1 MTTRTRLSLTIDGA
15 AVEIDPGASVLDAVL
30 AAGLELPHLCKDDDG
45 PALGACRTCLVEIDG
60 VRGLPASCSLPA
72 TGGMVVRTQSDDAQR
87 ARRGVLELTL
97 AMRDAA
103 AAPQPGSDLA
113 RAAVTHAADPRRWT
127 ARLNDHHDDSNPFYL
142 FDAAEC
148 ILCGRCTSA
157 CQDLQ
162 HIGAIGIAGTAGG
175 SRIAPFADEP
185 LGESICTS
193 CGQCVAA
200 CPTGAIR
207 SKQPPAPVRT
217 VSTVCPYC
225 GVGCGIK
232 LSADAAG
239 RITHVDDDPDNRSS
253 IGLLCVKGRF
263 GVSFVDHPDRLTTP
277 LIRRRGRLQEA
288 TWDEALDLVADKFV
302 QHRGY
307 FGAFASAKATNE
319 DNYLIQKFTRAL
331 MGTNNI
337 DHCTRLCHSP
347 SVEAMLNQLG
357 SGATSNS
364 YTDFEAAGCVFV
376 VGSDTSS
383 NHPVIASRIRRAVDD
398 DGVRMIV
405 LNPKRIELCDHT
417 DLWLRPYPGT
427 DVAVLNGMAK
437 LILDEALHDDAFVR
451 ERTEDFDAWREGL
464 APYSPEHVQELSG
477 VPADLL
483 RRAAR
488 LYARPAQHGGP
499 PGRDG
504 SCLLWG
510 MGVTQHTNGTA
521 NATALLNL
529 ALLTGQVGRVGNGV
543 SPLRGQ
549 NNVQG
554 AGDAGCV
561 PDSLPGYQRYTPDNL
576 ARFQRVWGGE
586 LPAAEG
592 LRATD
597 MVESIAQGDVR
608 CMYIVGEN
616 PALTDPNLA
625 HATEMLQSL
634 DFLVVQDIFMHETA
648 DIADVVLPAA
658 SFAEKE
664 GTFTNSERRV
674 QRVRKL
680 VDAPGHARPDWQ
692 IVQDLAQRVSA
703 ALGGDKEDAALT
715 WAESRGFDHPPVAPG
730 RGFDH
735 PSAASVFDEMASLM
749 PIMAGLSHARLDAEG
764 GIQWP
769 CPDPRHPGTER
780 MYQTDFPRGKGK
792 FVPVVQ
798 TAPSEEQP
806 DDRYPLILNTGRVLY
821 HWHGGTL
828 TLRVAGLTESF
839 PELRVAIN
847 PADAAPLEIVDG
859 EAVQLRTRRG
869 RLEGVAFLT
878 EDVALGSLFV
888 PFVRLKD
895 SAANWL
901 TNNVY
906 DATARIPEFKVCA
919 VALER
924 AGDPQEWR
932 HSDGSGR
939 KRRRGKR
946 RQYW

>member
-1 MTTRTRLSLTIDGA
+1 MTTQAGLWLTVDGQPVAVGDGA
-15 AVEIDPGASVLDAVL
+15 TVLDAVL
-30 AAGLELPHLCKDDDG
+30 AAGVELPHLCKDEDG
-45 PALGACRTCLVEIDG
+45 PALGACRTCLVEVEG

-72 TGGMVVRTQSDDAQR
+72 SQGMVVRTATDVAMR

-97 AMRDAA
+97 GMRDAA
-103 AAPQPGSDLA
+103 ADPLPGSDLS
-113 RAAVTHAADPRRWT
+113 RAAVTHAADARRWPPRVNAT
-127 ARLNDHHDDSNPFYL
+127 RDDSNPFYL

-157 CQDLQ
+157 CQDRQ
-162 HIGAIGIAGTAGG
+162 SIGAIGIAGSGG
-175 SRIAPFADEP
+175 AARIAAFDDEP

-207 SKQPPAPVRT
+207 PKREPAPART

-232 LSADAAG
+232 LSADEGG

-253 IGLLCVKGRF
+253 TGLLCVKGRF

-277 LIRRRGRLQEA
+277 LVRRGGRLQPA
-288 TWDEALDLVADKFV
+288 GWDEALDLVADKFV
-302 QHRGY
+302 QHRGR

-319 DNYLIQKFTRAL
+319 DNYLIQKFTRTL
-331 MGTNNI
+331 MATNNI

-347 SVEAMLNQLG
+347 SVEAMLAQLG

-364 YTDFEAAGCVFV
+364 YTDYEDAGCVFV
-376 VGSDTSS
+376 VGADPSS
-383 NHPVIASRIRRAVDD
+383 NHPVIASRIRRAVEEQ
-398 DGVRMIV
+398 GVRLIV
-405 LNPKRIELCDHT
+405 LDPRRVEFCDHT

-427 DVAVLNGMAK
+427 DVAVLNGMARV
-437 LILDEALHDDAFVR
+437 ILDEGLQNDAFIR
-451 ERTEDFDAWREGL
+451 DRTEGFDAWRAEL
-464 APYSPEHVQELSG
+464 QAYTPEHVADLSG
-477 VPADLL
+477 VSADLL

-488 LYARPAQHGGP
+488 LYARPFEHGGP

-510 MGVTQHTNGTA
+510 MGVTQHINGTA

-529 ALLTGQVGRVGNGV
+529 ALLAGQVGRAGTGV

-561 PDSLPGYQRYTPDNL
+561 PNTLPGYQDYTPANL
-576 ARFQRVWGGE
+576 ARFEGAWGSE
-586 LPAAEG
+586 LTSVEG
-592 LRATD
+592 MRATD
-597 MVESIAQGDVR
+597 MVEAIAQGDIR

-625 HATEMLQSL
+625 HATELLRSL
-634 DFLVVQDIFMHETA
+634 DFLVVQDLFMHETA
-648 DIADVVLPAA
+648 EIADVVLPAA

-680 VDAPGHARPDWQ
+680 VDPPGAARADWE
-692 IVQDLAQRVSA
+692 IVQDLAARLAARLWDGSRVQG
-703 ALGGDKEDAALT
+703 LG
-715 WAESRGFDHPPVAPG
+715 
-730 RGFDH
+730 GFDH
-735 PSAASVFDEMASLM
+735 PSAASIFDEFASLT
-749 PIMAGLSHARLDAEG
+749 PTLGGLSHARLDAEG

-769 CPDPRHPGTER
+769 CPSPGHPGTAR
-780 MYQTDFPRGKGK
+780 LYADDFPRGRGR
-792 FVPVVQ
+792 FVPVRQ
-798 TAPSEEQP
+798 TAPADEQP
-806 DDRYPLILNTGRVLY
+806 DDRYPLTLNTGRVLY

-828 TLRVAGLTESF
+828 TRRVEGLEASF
-839 PELRVAIN
+839 PELRVAVN
-847 PADAAPLEIVDG
+847 PADAAAREIADG
-859 EAVQLRTRRG
+859 EAVQVRSRRG

-878 EDVALGSLFV
+878 EDVAPGALFV
-888 PFVRLKD
+888 PFVRLKQ

-901 TNNVY
+901 TNSVY
-906 DATARIPEFKVCA
+906 EEASRIPEFKVCT
-919 VALER
+919 VALEPAIDPR
-924 AGDPQEWR
+924 EWGDA
-932 HSDGSGR
+932 DGRSGAP
-939 KRRRGKR
+939 RRRGKR
-946 RQYW
+946 RQHW

>member
-1 MTTRTRLSLTIDGA
+1 MTTQAAIALTIDGRPI
-15 AVEIDPGASVLDAVL
+15 AVGAGATVLDAVL
-30 AAGLELPHLCKDDDG
+30 AAGVELPHLCKDDDG

-72 TGGMVVRTQSDDAQR
+72 SDGMVVRTASDDARR

-97 AMRDAA
+97 GMRDASA
-103 AAPQPGSDLA
+103 DPLPGSDLG
-113 RAAVTHAADPRRWT
+113 RVAVAHAADPRRWSPRLNT
-127 ARLNDHHDDSNPFYL
+127 ARDDSNPFYL

-162 HIGAIGIAGTAGG
+162 HIGAIGIAGSGATA
-175 SRIAPFADEP
+175 RIAAFNDEP
-185 LGESICTS
+185 LAESICTS

-207 SKQPPAPVRT
+207 SKQAPAPART

-232 LSADAAG
+232 LSADDQG
-239 RITHVDDDPDNRSS
+239 RITHVDDDPANRSS
-253 IGLLCVKGRF
+253 TGLLCVKGRF
-263 GVSFVDHPDRLTTP
+263 GVSFVDHADRLTTP
-277 LIRRRGRLQEA
+277 LVRRAGQLQPA
-288 TWDEALDLVADKFV
+288 SWDEALDLVADKFAE
-302 QHRGY
+302 HRGR

-319 DNYLIQKFTRAL
+319 DNYLIQKFARVL
-331 MGTNNI
+331 LGTNNI
-337 DHCTRLCHSP
+337 DHCTRLCHAP
-347 SVEAMLNQLG
+347 SVEAMLAQLG

-364 YTDFEAAGCVFV
+364 YTDYEDAGCVFV
-376 VGSDTSS
+376 AGADPSS
-383 NHPVIASRIRRAVDD
+383 NHPVIASRIRRAVDQH
-398 DGVRMIV
+398 GVRLIV
-405 LNPKRIELCDHT
+405 LNPKRVELCDHT

-427 DVAVLNGMAK
+427 DVAVLNGMAR
-437 LILDEALHDDAFVR
+437 LILDEGLQDEAFIR
-451 ERTEDFDAWREGL
+451 DRTEDFDAWRAAL
-464 APYSPEHVQELSG
+464 QPYTPEHVEDLSG

-488 LYARPAQHGGP
+488 LYARPAQNGGP

-504 SCLLWG
+504 SCLVWG
-510 MGVTQHTNGTA
+510 MGITQHTNGTA

-529 ALLTGQVGRVGNGV
+529 ALLTGQVGRAGNGV

-561 PDSLPGYQRYTPDNL
+561 PDALPGYQRYTPANL
-576 ARFQRVWGGE
+576 ARFEEVWGGA
-586 LPAAEG
+586 LASAEG

-597 MVESIAQGDVR
+597 MVEAIAQGDIR

-625 HATEMLQSL
+625 HATDLLRKL
-634 DFLVVQDIFMHETA
+634 DFLVVQDIFMHETGE
-648 DIADVVLPAA
+648 IADVILPAA

-680 VDAPGHARPDWQ
+680 VDPPGAARPDWE
-692 IVQDLAQRVSA
+692 IVQDLARRVA
-703 ALGGDKEDAALT
+703 ARLGSDG
-715 WAESRGFDHPPVAPG
+715 PPPG
-730 RGFDH
+730 RRGFDH
-735 PSAASVFDEMASLM
+735 PSAASIFDEMVSLT
-749 PIMAGLSHARLDAEG
+749 PDLAGLSHARLDREG

-769 CPDPRHPGTER
+769 CPTPGHPGTAR
-780 MYQTDFPRGKGK
+780 MYADDFPRGRGK
-792 FVPVVQ
+792 FVPVRQ
-798 TAPSEEQP
+798 TAPADEPP

-821 HWHGGTL
+821 HWHGGVL
-828 TLRVAGLTESF
+828 TRRVPGLQASF
-839 PELRVAIN
+839 PELRVAVN
-847 PADAAPLEIVDG
+847 PADAAALEIADG
-859 EAVQLRTRRG
+859 EAVQVRSRRG

-878 EDVALGSLFV
+878 EDVAPGSLFL
-888 PFVRLKD
+888 PFVRLKE

-901 TNNVY
+901 TNDAY
-906 DATARIPEFKVCA
+906 DEVSRIPEFKVCA

-932 HSDGSGR
+932 HADGPSG
-939 KRRRGKR
+939 KARRRGKR
-946 RQYW
+946 RQYS

>member
-1 MTTRTRLSLTIDGA
+1 MTTQTRLALTVDGC
-15 AVEIDPGASVLDAVL
+15 AVEVDPGASVLDAVL
-30 AAGLELPHLCKDDDG
+30 AAAVELPHLCKDDDG
-45 PALGACRTCLVEIDG
+45 PALGACRTCLVQVDG

-72 TGGMVVRTQSDDAQR
+72 TDGMVVHTTSDDAQR

-97 AMRDAA
+97 GMRDAA
-103 AAPQPGSDLA
+103 TAPLPASDLS
-113 RAAVTHAADPRRWT
+113 RAAVTHAADARRWD
-127 ARLNDHHDDSNPFYL
+127 ARLNVHSDDSNPFYR
-142 FDAAEC
+142 FDAVEC

-162 HIGAIGIAGTAGG
+162 HIGAIGIAGIGA
-175 SRIAPFADEP
+175 SARIAPFADEP

-207 SKQPPAPVRT
+207 PKANPAPVRT

-232 LSADAAG
+232 LSADDQG
-239 RITHVDDDPDNRSS
+239 RITHVDDDPGNPSS
-253 IGLLCVKGRF
+253 TGLLCVKGRY
-263 GVSFVDHPDRLTTP
+263 GVSFVNHADRLTTP
-277 LIRRRGRLQEA
+277 LIRREGRLQPA
-288 TWDEALDLVADKFV
+288 SWDEALDLVADKFA
-302 QHRGY
+302 QHRGH

-319 DNYLIQKFTRAL
+319 DNYLIQKFVRAL

-347 SVEAMLNQLG
+347 SVEAMLAQLG

-364 YTDFEAAGCVFV
+364 YTDYEDAGCVFV

-398 DGVRMIV
+398 HGVRMIV
-405 LNPKRIELCDHT
+405 LNPKRIELCDQT
-417 DLWLRPYPGT
+417 DLWLRQYPGT

-437 LILDEALHDDAFVR
+437 LILDEALHDADFIR
-451 ERTEDFDAWREGL
+451 DRTEDFDAWVAQL
-464 APYSPEHVQELSG
+464 DPYTPEHVEELSG
-477 VPADLL
+477 VPAGLL

-488 LYARPAQHGGP
+488 LYARPMEHGGP

-529 ALLTGQVGRVGNGV
+529 ALLTGQVGRPGNGV

-561 PDSLPGYQRYTPDNL
+561 PDALPGYQRYTTDNL
-576 ARFQRVWGGE
+576 ARFQSVWGGD
-586 LPAAEG
+586 LSAAEG

-597 MVESIAQGDVR
+597 MVESIAAGDVR

-625 HATEMLQSL
+625 HATELLQQL

-658 SFAEKE
+658 AFAEKE

-680 VDAPGHARPDWQ
+680 LDPPGDARPDWE
-692 IVQDLAQRVSA
+692 IVQDLAVRLASRTGA
-703 ALGGDKEDAALT
+703 DT
-715 WAESRGFDHPPVAPG
+715 RGFDHPT
-730 RGFDH
+730 
-735 PSAASVFDEMASLM
+735 AAAVFDELAALT

-769 CPDPRHPGTER
+769 CPDPAHPGTER

-798 TAPSEEQP
+798 TAPSEEPP
-806 DDRYPLILNTGRVLY
+806 DERYPLILNTGRVLY
-821 HWHGGTL
+821 HWHGGAL
-828 TLRVAGLTESF
+828 TRRVDGLEASF

-847 PADAAPLEIVDG
+847 PADATPLEILDG

-878 EDVALGSLFV
+878 QDVAPGSVFV
-888 PFVRLKD
+888 PFVRLKE

-901 TNNVY
+901 TNNAY

-919 VALER
+919 VSLER
-924 AGDPQEWR
+924 AADPQEWR